1 MAKSLTGKLVSIN
14 GSKVTVEL
22 SDEIDMDMLKRFSA
36 GKRAQIEVFINDGRT
51 ITVEQRH
58 KIYALLHDMSDYTGY
73 WPDDCKYLMKSDFV
87 ETMRHPKNFSLADCS
102 VSLANEFM
110 TFIIDFLVANEIP
123 FKTKV
128 FDEIQGNYGLVRR
141 CVENRTC
148 IICGRP
154 GADIDHFK
162 AIGAGRNRRTINQTG
177 MEAWSLCRLHHQ
189 ERHNIGIVSF
199 AQKYQI
205 KPIRLDKELIE
216 KLNLTNKRELEKQ
229 DVSNR
234 N

>member
-1 MAKSLTGKLVSIN
+1 MTKSVVGKLDSIS
-14 GSKVTVEL
+14 GSKLTIEL
-22 SDEIDMDMLKRFSA
+22 SDGIDMGTLKRFSA
-36 GKRAQIEVFINDGRT
+36 GKQPEIEVFINDGRT
-51 ITVEQRH
+51 ISVEQRH

-73 WPDDCKYLMKSDFV
+73 FKYECKYLMKSAFI
-87 ETMRHPKNFSLADCS
+87 ETMRHPKNFSLGDCS

-110 TFIIDFLVANEIP
+110 TFIIDFLISHEIP

-162 AIGAGRNRRTINQTG
+162 AIGAGRNRRTVNQVG
-177 MEAWSLCRLHHQ
+177 MEVWSLCRLHHQ

-229 DVSNR
+229 DEK
-234 N
+234 